1 MQLRTLLPAG
11 ATPILVTDAGFR
23 GPWFRAVRRV
33 GWDYV
38 GRVRHRTRVQLEPRG
53 PWVHNRD
60 LHRLATPVP
69 TRYDSVRIVANRPW
83 TCDLVFY
90 RKPPQGRACLTKYGM
105 PNQAKSGHSHKARG
119 RAQDPWLL
127 ATSLLADSYGAQQI
141 VALYSLRMQIESS
154 FRDLK
159 CERFGCGFTLS
170 LTRSAERLMILLL
183 LHALACFVAW
193 LAAAALLPHAPT
205 TYGGIVSRRP
215 RAYYSRLRVAWEALR
230 RHDPE
235 CADRRLWSAFTRPPD
250 WLLRELGAVPLQ

>member
-1 MQLRTLLPAG
+1 MVPG
-11 ATPILVTDAGFR
+11 
-23 GPWFRAVRRV
+23 VRRL

-38 GRVRHRTRVQLEPRG
+38 GRVRHRTRVQLELRG
-53 PWVHNRD
+53 PWVHNRE

-127 ATSLLADSYGAQQI
+127 ATSLLAERCTAKQI
-141 VALYSLRMQIESS
+141 VAFYRLRMQIESS

-159 CERFGCGFTLS
+159 CERFGCGFPLS
-170 LTRSAERLMILLL
+170 LTRSTERLTILLL
-183 LHALACFVAW
+183 LHALACFIAW
-193 LAAAALLPHAPT
+193 LAAAALHSPAPT
-205 TYGGIVSRRP
+205 RYGGITSRRLH
-215 RAYYSRLRVAWEALR
+215 AHYSRLRVAWEALR
-230 RHDPE
+230 HRDPA
-235 CADRRLWSAFTRPPD
+235 CAERRLWSAFTRPPD
-250 WLLRELGAVPLQ
+250 WLLRELATVASA